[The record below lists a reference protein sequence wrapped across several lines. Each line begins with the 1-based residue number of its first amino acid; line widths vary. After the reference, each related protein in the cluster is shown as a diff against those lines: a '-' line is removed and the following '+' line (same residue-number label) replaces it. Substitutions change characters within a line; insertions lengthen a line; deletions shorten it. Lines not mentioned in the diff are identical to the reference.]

1 MPRPPGAFFLF
12 PGLSE
17 FYTLMKDYYS
27 ILECTPMSSR
37 EEIKKQYRRLAL
49 QYHPDKNQHDHY
61 AAARF
66 HDIKEAYETL
76 TQPARKEAW
85 LQERWLRQ
93 AMNDKYTESQPL
105 TPYSILNKVLKL
117 DRHVATQDVFRMD
130 QTGIVEKIMAL
141 LSDENMDCLL
151 QFNEKDI
158 NRTIVQ
164 YLLSAANPID
174 TSRLGKMWPKLEQIA
189 QEDQALL
196 NEISTYRFM
205 KQKKAREDQWTI
217 PLAILFTVIL
227 CALIYLAGR

>member
-1 MPRPPGAFFLF
+1 
-12 PGLSE
+12 
-17 FYTLMKDYYS
+17 MKDYYS

-37 EEIKKQYRRLAL
+37 EEIKKQFRRLAL
-49 QYHPDKNQHDHY
+49 QYHPDKNQHDQY
-61 AAARF
+61 ATARF
-66 HDIKEAYETL
+66 HDIMEAYETL

-93 AMNDKYTESQPL
+93 VMNDKYAETQPR
-105 TPYSILNKVLKL
+105 TPHSILNKVLKL

-141 LSDENMDCLL
+141 LSDENIDCLR

-164 YLLSAANPID
+164 YMLSAANPID
-174 TSRLGKMWPKLEQIA
+174 PARLDRIWPRIEQIA
-189 QEDQALL
+189 QGDQNLL
-196 NEISTYRFM
+196 NEISTYRVR
-205 KQKKAREDQWTI
+205 KQKKAREDQWTV